1 MKIIFMGT
9 PEFAVPALDTLV
21 GSHHDV
27 LAVVTAPDK
36 PKGRGQAMAMSDV
49 KKRALELDLPVYQ
62 PEKLKDPLF
71 LKTLQAYN
79 PDILVVVAF
88 RILPPEVY
96 GLPTYGAIN
105 AHASL
110 LPKYRGA
117 APIHWAVYHGEE
129 ETGVTVF
136 QIDKKVD
143 TGRIIL
149 QERIPILDEDT
160 TGNLYTILQQLSADA
175 LIKALYMLE
184 NDKVEYIEQDDHVA
198 TPAPKVHPD
207 TGKLDFNK
215 TGEALCRAVRAFTP
229 WPGAFF
235 HLDGQRIKV
244 SKASFELHPDTN
256 PTNIEILSKKQFAIH
271 CKDGYFLPQELQSP
285 GRRKMD
291 VVDWM
296 NGGSLSAESKSLK
309 VE

>member
-9 PEFAVPALDTLV
+9 PEFAVPALNALV
-21 GSHHDV
+21 GSRHDV
-27 LAVVTAPDK
+27 LAVVTVPDK
-36 PKGRGQAMAMSDV
+36 PKGRGQSMAMSEV
-49 KKRALELDLPVYQ
+49 KKRALELDLPVFQ
-62 PEKLKDPLF
+62 PEKLKDPVF
-71 LKTLQAYN
+71 IKTLHAFN

-96 GLPTYGAIN
+96 GLPKFGAVN

-117 APIHWAVYHGEE
+117 APIHWAVYHGEK
-129 ETGVTVF
+129 ETGVTIF

-143 TGRIIL
+143 TGGIIL
-149 QERIPILDEDT
+149 QERIPILEDDT
-160 TGNLYTILQQLSADA
+160 TGNLYKVLQQLSADA
-175 LIKALYMLE
+175 LLKALDILE
-184 NDKVEYIEQDDHVA
+184 NDKVDYIQQDDSIA

-215 TGEALCRAVRAFTP
+215 SGEELCRAVRAFTP
-229 WPGAFF
+229 WPGSFF
-235 HLDGQRIKV
+235 NLDGQRIKV

-256 PTNIEILSKKQFAIH
+256 PGNIEILSKKQFAIH
-271 CKDGYFLPQELQSP
+271 CKDGCFLPQELQSP
-285 GRRKMD
+285 GRRKMG

-296 NGGSLSAESKSLK
+296 NGTDLQRFKHIDK

>member
-1 MKIIFMGT
+1 MGT
-9 PEFAVPALDTLV
+9 PEFAVPALDALV

>member
-9 PEFAVPALDTLV
+9 PEFAVPALNALV

-27 LAVVTAPDK
+27 LAVVTVPDK
-36 PKGRGQAMAMSDV
+36 PKGRGQSMAMSEV
-49 KKRALELDLPVYQ
+49 KKRALELDLPVLQ
-62 PEKLKDPLF
+62 PEKLKDPVF
-71 LKTLQAYN
+71 IKTLHAFN

-96 GLPTYGAIN
+96 GLPKFGAVN

-143 TGRIIL
+143 TGGIIL
-149 QERIPILDEDT
+149 QERIPILEDDT
-160 TGNLYTILQQLSADA
+160 TGNLYNILQQLSADA
-175 LIKALYMLE
+175 LLKALDMLE
-184 NDKVEYIEQDDHVA
+184 NDKVDYIQQDDSIA

-207 TGKLDFNK
+207 TGKLDFNL
-215 TGEALCRAVRAFTP
+215 TCEELSRSIRAFSL
-229 WPGAFF
+229 WPGSFF

-256 PTNIEILSKKQFAIH
+256 PGNIEILSKKQFAIH

-291 VVDWM
+291 VLSWL
-296 NGGSLSAESKSLK
+296 NGIDLQGIKQIDK

>member
-9 PEFAVPALDTLV
+9 PEFAVPALDALV

>member
-1 MKIIFMGT
+1 MGT
-9 PEFAVPALDTLV
+9 PEFAVPALDALV

-36 PKGRGQAMAMSDV
+36 PKGRGQAMAMSEV
-49 KKRALELDLPVYQ
+49 KIRALELDLPVYQ

-207 TGKLDFNK
+207 TGKLEFNK
-215 TGEALCRAVRAFTP
+215 TGEALCRAVRAFNP

>member
-1 MKIIFMGT
+1 MGT
-9 PEFAVPALDTLV
+9 PEFAVPALDALV

-296 NGGSLSAESKSLK
+296 NGGGLRAILK
-309 VE
+309 VDG

>member
-9 PEFAVPALDTLV
+9 PEFAVPALDALV

-49 KKRALELDLPVYQ
+49 KKRALELGLPIFQ

-71 LKTLQAYN
+71 LKTLQAFN
-79 PDILVVVAF
+79 PDIFVVVAF

-96 GLPTYGAIN
+96 ILPTYGAIN

-117 APIHWAVYHGEE
+117 APIHWAVYHGEK

-149 QERIPILDEDT
+149 QERIPILEDYT

-175 LIKALYMLE
+175 LIKALDMLE
-184 NDKVEYIEQDDHVA
+184 NDKVNTILQDDAVA

-244 SKASFELHPDTN
+244 SKASFELHPDTH
-256 PTNIEILSKKQFAIH
+256 PDTIEIFSKKQFAIH
-271 CKDGYFLPQELQSP
+271 CKNGYFLPQELQSP

-291 VVDWM
+291 VLDWM
-296 NGGSLSAESKSLK
+296 NGVGSETLLR
-309 VE
+309 VDG

>member
-9 PEFAVPALDTLV
+9 PEFAVPALSTLV

-36 PKGRGQAMAMSDV
+36 PKGRGQAMAMSEV
-49 KKRALELDLPVYQ
+49 KIRALELDLPVYQ

>member
-1 MKIIFMGT
+1 LKIIFMGT
-9 PEFAVPALDTLV
+9 PEFAVPALDALV

>member
-9 PEFAVPALDTLV
+9 PEFAVPALSTLV

-36 PKGRGQAMAMSDV
+36 PKGRGQAMAMSEV